1 MHSSALASFVIRR
14 VGSFDC
20 SFSAGD
26 TVEADAEEGCDV
38 VAVVCG
44 GVGAGAATEGIYTT
58 QIVYK

>member
-1 MHSSALASFVIRR
+1 MLILRR
-14 VGSFDC
+14 
-20 SFSAGD
+20 D